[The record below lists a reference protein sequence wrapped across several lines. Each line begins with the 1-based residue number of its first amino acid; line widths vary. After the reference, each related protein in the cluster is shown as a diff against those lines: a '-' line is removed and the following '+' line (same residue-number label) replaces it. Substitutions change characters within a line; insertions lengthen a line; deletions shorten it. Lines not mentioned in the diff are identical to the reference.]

1 MKKGLLIV
9 VSGFSGAGK
18 GTLIKKLLEAHDNY
32 TLSVSMTT
40 RAPRPGEEDGKA
52 YFFRTEQEFLS
63 LADKGG
69 FVEHAEY
76 CGNRYGTPRTFVEE
90 QMEAG
95 KDVLLEIEMLGALQ
109 IKERF
114 PESLLI
120 YVMTPSADD
129 LQKRLHGRGTETE
142 EAVQRRLKRAVEES
156 YGVNA
161 YEYVVINDD
170 ADRCAREMH
179 EIIQSAKCAVSRN
192 KPFIRELRDA
202 LRAAYGGDI
211 NVPAIDESADL

>member
-52 YFFRTEQEFLS
+52 YFFRSEQEFLS
-63 LADKGG
+63 LADRGG

-76 CGNRYGTPRTFVEE
+76 CGNRYGTPRAFVEE
-90 QMEAG
+90 QLEAG
-95 KDVLLEIEMLGALQ
+95 KAVLLEIEMLGALQ

-114 PESLLI
+114 PDSLLI
-120 YVMTPSADD
+120 YVMTPSADE
-129 LQKRLHGRGTETE
+129 LQKRLHGRGTTGI
-142 EAVQRRLKRAVEES
+142 L
-156 YGVNA
+156 
-161 YEYVVINDD
+161 
-170 ADRCAREMH
+170 
-179 EIIQSAKCAVSRN
+179 
-192 KPFIRELRDA
+192 
-202 LRAAYGGDI
+202 
-211 NVPAIDESADL
+211 